1 MFFKKKKPKI
11 EFFSK
16 VPGIADTYPIIP
28 ASKFSPRWM
37 KACKEDY
44 IRTKNYRV
52 PSHLQ
57 QCPGIFDLYK
67 HGFIIPLWH
76 DTVIKTEGENE
87 AFGYVHPS
95 EILSDMLE
103 GEPVGTHP
111 YNITKFLPKRPQS
124 IAPIMKF
131 NTPWNVIAPK
141 GMKFLMTA
149 VAYTD
154 TYEFEAST
162 GILDPSYSTELNVQG
177 YWNVKRGEKQ
187 LKAGHALAHLIP
199 LTEESYDYEVRDA
212 TEHDLK
218 WFEKRTY
225 FQIHGFK
232 VNKALLKNMYNKHFR
247 RN

>member
-1 MFFKKKKPKI
+1 MFFEKKKPKI

-76 DTVIKTEGENE
+76 DTVIKTQGENE

-124 IAPIMKF
+124 IARVLDAEQPL
-131 NTPWNVIAPK
+131 
-141 GMKFLMTA
+141 GQSL
-149 VAYTD
+149 
-154 TYEFEAST
+154 YEAKQQKQRWYRH
-162 GILDPSYSTELNVQG
+162 LARYS
-177 YWNVKRGEKQ
+177 
-187 LKAGHALAHLIP
+187 
-199 LTEESYDYEVRDA
+199 
-212 TEHDLK
+212 
-218 WFEKRTY
+218 
-225 FQIHGFK
+225 
-232 VNKALLKNMYNKHFR
+232 
-247 RN
+247 